1 MKIEPITQDPEFE
14 IQRNMQATSILLG
27 SLCQE
32 EFDKVDGMDST
43 RQIWDTLQLSHEGTK
58 EVCEGR
64 IHALEGELNQFIIR
78 EKWTDRDVVDK
89 IVNKIRALG
98 GKKWTDRDVVDKILV
113 AYMARDVNLPTL
125 IRENRGFKRFT
136 PADVIGRIELQL
148 ITVNEAKLTQEISK
162 LHEQLEKNNGVALK
176 ASQMNNGKITL
187 GSTSSKM
194 KESDSD
200 DDDDDDMPLFIK
212 RFNKVM
218 KKNGYFNKNKKRGN
232 IKRKSN
238 YPCFGCGQ
246 IGHFIAYCPNPKNKN
261 KSEKKDKTHGGSSSR
276 H

>member
-1 MKIEPITQDPEFE
+1 
-14 IQRNMQATSILLG
+14 
-27 SLCQE
+27 
-32 EFDKVDGMDST
+32 
-43 RQIWDTLQLSHEGTK
+43 
-58 EVCEGR
+58 
-64 IHALEGELNQFIIR
+64 
-78 EKWTDRDVVDK
+78 
-89 IVNKIRALG
+89 
-98 GKKWTDRDVVDKILV
+98 
-113 AYMARDVNLPTL
+113 MARYVNLPTL
-125 IRENRGFKRFT
+125 IREKRGFKRFT
-136 PADVIGRIELQL
+136 PVVVIGRIEQHL

-162 LHEQLEKNNGVALK
+162 LHEQLENNNGVALK
-176 ASQMNNGKITL
+176 ASQINKGKNTL

-218 KKNGYFNKNKKRGN
+218 KKNGCFNKNKKRGN

-238 YPCFGCGQ
+238 NPCFGCGQ

>member
-1 MKIEPITQDPEFE
+1 MYN
-14 IQRNMQATSILLG
+14 R
-27 SLCQE
+27 
-32 EFDKVDGMDST
+32 
-43 RQIWDTLQLSHEGTK
+43 
-58 EVCEGR
+58 
-64 IHALEGELNQFIIR
+64 LN
-78 EKWTDRDVVDK
+78 K

-98 GKKWTDRDVVDKILV
+98 GEKWSDRDVVDKILV

-125 IRENRGFKRFT
+125 IREKRGFKRFT

-200 DDDDDDMPLFIK
+200 DDDDDMPLFIK

-218 KKNGYFNKNKKRGN
+218 KKNGYFNKNNKRGN

-238 YPCFGCGQ
+238 
-246 IGHFIAYCPNPKNKN
+246 
-261 KSEKKDKTHGGSSSR
+261 
-276 H
+276 

>member
-1 MKIEPITQDPEFE
+1 M
-14 IQRNMQATSILLG
+14 
-27 SLCQE
+27 
-32 EFDKVDGMDST
+32 
-43 RQIWDTLQLSHEGTK
+43 
-58 EVCEGR
+58 
-64 IHALEGELNQFIIR
+64 IR
-78 EKWTDRDVVDK
+78 EK
-89 IVNKIRALG
+89 
-98 GKKWTDRDVVDKILV
+98 
-113 AYMARDVNLPTL
+113 
-125 IRENRGFKRFT
+125 RGFKRFT
-136 PADVIGRIELQL
+136 PTDVIGRIEQHL

-200 DDDDDDMPLFIK
+200 DDDMALFIK

-232 IKRKSN
+232 IKRRSN
-238 YPCFGCGQ
+238 N
-246 IGHFIAYCPNPKNKN
+246 FIVDYPNPNNKN
-261 KSEKKDKTHGGSSSR
+261 KSEKKRERQEQDKAHWRSSSR